1 MSWQTLTLEIRA
13 KVKCSFHQVTFVDAK
28 NVFLSLALIAILQIP
43 LLAHAFDWSPNPISV
58 WHEIWFPKLNLF
70 INRASQSFQFP
81 SSVPP
86 SLTWPP
92 FSAQL
97 WWKLFGGLISQN
109 FCPYLYL
116 EAVFCEHKFADVTY
130 NEWWRCTLQINIL
143 TFYHIISNV
152 TAPKLMH
159 LCAAIISKDIT
170 HLKLAFTVLHNTS
183 SLYRILP

>member
-1 MSWQTLTLEIRA
+1 MPWQTLTLEIRA

-130 NEWWRCTLQINIL
+130 SDALHSANKHFNIL
-143 TFYHIISNV
+143 SHNFKRHCTK
-152 TAPKLMH
+152 TDALMCCNH
-159 LCAAIISKDIT
+159 
-170 HLKLAFTVLHNTS
+170 F
-183 SLYRILP
+183 